1 MAQDVKSW
9 SEMKMILR
17 ELKKPEVQEM
27 FHCVVIDTVDIAA
40 AACEKY
46 ICAQEGVDSIGQL
59 PYGKGWTKVKQE
71 LEDTFRA
78 ITQLGYAVFFISHA
92 KDKTFTRQDGTE
104 YNQIVPT
111 LSNSYNEIVK
121 DMADI
126 YGYAHQERKED
137 GTITVKLTLR
147 SMDGSADT
155 GSRFKYIEPEIDF
168 TYDALVKALNDAI
181 DREARITHG
190 KYVTNDKNE
199 SNEYVELNYD
209 DLMNEFNNIVKEM
222 SADGEKMKSY
232 YAPRI
237 KEITERYL
245 GKNKK
250 VSTATRD
257 QVEQLS
263 LIIFDLKDI
272 PRI

>member
-1 MAQDVKSW
+1 M
-9 SEMKMILR
+9 
-17 ELKKPEVQEM
+17 
-27 FHCVVIDTVDIAA
+27 
-40 AACEKY
+40 
-46 ICAQEGVDSIGQL
+46 
-59 PYGKGWTKVKQE
+59 
-71 LEDTFRA
+71 EDTFRS

-104 YNQIVPT
+104 YNQVIPT
-111 LSNSYNEIVK
+111 LSPSYNEIVK

-137 GTITVKLTLR
+137 GTVTVRLTLR

-181 DREARITHG
+181 DREARITKG
-190 KYVTNDKNE
+190 KFVTDEKNSSAE
-199 SNEYVELNYD
+199 FKELNYD
-209 DLMNEFNNIVKEM
+209 ELMAEFNDIVKEM
-222 SADGEKMKSY
+222 SEDGEKMKSY

-272 PRI
+272 PKI